1 MHVSFCASINTV
13 TVRVYKLWA
22 NGKRRASIQ
31 RQLLMPF
38 NKVVTPSPSP
48 FRHCCCCPW
57 PNSAT
62 HTTQIHTHTHVH
74 WHTEWTQYSEHIKG
88 VSRKSK
94 MCQPQ
99 EAQSQ
104 AKLSQALNIETQI
117 LRHMATHT
125 HIYTR
130 KHTAADIVLVIDR
143 RLKSG

>member
-1 MHVSFCASINTV
+1 MAELSNT
-13 TVRVYKLWA
+13 
-22 NGKRRASIQ
+22 
-31 RQLLMPF
+31 
-38 NKVVTPSPSP
+38 
-48 FRHCCCCPW
+48 H
-57 PNSAT
+57 
-62 HTTQIHTHTHVH
+62 HTSTHTHIH

-104 AKLSQALNIETQI
+104 AKSSQALNIETQI
-117 LRHMATHT
+117 PRHMATHT